1 MFSCL
6 MCLHNGIN
14 ICLLLGCAIFKS
26 TSVEQHKQNQR
37 ITIKA
42 KVHFNI
48 EAFLRL
54 GKYVIFQKEMLWKCF
69 QVVGKDAL
77 ATWTFPVKAS
87 FLPGESE
94 RAAFMRSSLE
104 MSNSSSL
111 LSFLHIY
118 ICRNKI
124 TYTER
129 SLFLYG
135 WCYTPVFYVN

>member
-14 ICLLLGCAIFKS
+14 ICLLLACAIFKS
-26 TSVEQHKQNQR
+26 TSVEQQKQNQR

-54 GKYVIFQKEMLWKCF
+54 VGKYILFQKEMLWKCF
-69 QVVGKDAL
+69 QVAHNDAL
-77 ATWTFPVKAS
+77 ATSTFPVKAS
-87 FLPGESE
+87 FLPGERE
-94 RAAFMRSSLE
+94 RPAFVGSSLE

-118 ICRNKI
+118 MCRNKI
-124 TYTER
+124 TFVER
-129 SLFLYG
+129 
-135 WCYTPVFYVN
+135 YTPVFYMN